1 MKISRPRCSTSRRLP
16 VVEAI
21 TWLEA
26 RDLALIFCGLAGVFG
41 VGYLVGV
48 NL

>member
-1 MKISRPRCSTSRRLP
+1 MKISRPPCSTSRRLP
-16 VVEAI
+16 VVETI

-26 RDLALIFCGLAGVFG
+26 RDLALIFCALCAVFG
-41 VGYLVGV
+41 VGYMIGV